1 MRLSLQN
8 VGPITSA
15 DIHFADLTVFVGP
28 QATGKSIVLQ
38 FLKLV
43 LDMGHVQAEMAR
55 HGLDWSGR
63 LPDFFGIY
71 FGEGMSAIW
80 REGESEISW
89 RKKRVDLP
97 GLIKRTRR
105 SKVESLFY
113 IPAQRVLTLRD
124 GWPRPFSDYKP
135 GDPFTV
141 REFSEKLRALVEQ
154 EFSTNESLFPQERRL
169 KTEFRRMLE
178 QHVFGKFGLRID
190 KFHSQ
195 KRLVLGNGNQP
206 LPFMVWSAG
215 QREFVPLLL
224 GLYWLMPSAGTTRR
238 GKIQWIVLEELEMGL
253 HARAIEA
260 LVLMVFEL
268 VTRGYRVCLSSHS
281 AQVLEAMWALR
292 HLRANGASP
301 LALLSVFQAADT
313 QQMRKLAETVM
324 TKNVRVYFFDPMTGR
339 TRDISQLDP
348 GSEEAGEGGWG
359 GLGEFSG
366 RPNEAVAIA
375 VANAERRR
383 AE

>member
-1 MRLSLQN
+1 
-8 VGPITSA
+8 
-15 DIHFADLTVFVGP
+15 
-28 QATGKSIVLQ
+28 
-38 FLKLV
+38 
-43 LDMGHVQAEMAR
+43 
-55 HGLDWSGR
+55 

-89 RKKRVDLP
+89 RKKPVDLP

-366 RPNEAVAIA
+366 RANEAVAIA